1 MNVLRFTGL
10 YSLPYQFRVCCLGW
24 MVFHMLMMFRNS
36 KTASELI
43 AVSIFLHQKYNQ
55 DLICNACNVE
65 FKPRTDQGKP
75 GGFNLDYGGDSKT
88 PRFRCKWKTRSGD
101 PNAPKCQRLMRAQD
115 FLELVATQ
123 LGQEVIDNAYAQVAS
138 PGLRTGS
145 IQILY
150 VLP

>member
-1 MNVLRFTGL
+1 ML
-10 YSLPYQFRVCCLGW
+10 
-24 MVFHMLMMFRNS
+24 MVFHMLMMFRKS
-36 KTASELI
+36 YTAAEVS
-43 AVSIFLHQKYNQ
+43 AVSVLLHQKYNQ
-55 DLICNACNVE
+55 NLICNACNVE

-101 PNAPKCQRLMRAQD
+101 ANAPKCQRLMRAQD
-115 FLELVATQ
+115 FLELVASQ
-123 LGQEVIDNAYAQVAS
+123 LGQQVIDDAYAQVAS

-150 VLP
+150 EPPWMYANLGAVPPHLGILRTIL